1 MLGDGVGSQLSCFP
15 VCRVLKNYLTRQ
27 KKKPNKG
34 NFSAAQRALT
44 EEKEEE
50 LQV

>member
-1 MLGDGVGSQLSCFP
+1 MELALSPP
-15 VCRVLKNYLTRQ
+15 VFQSAKYLKIIWPSR
-27 KKKPNKG
+27 KKNPNKG

-44 EEKEEE
+44 GQKEEE